1 MFGELKDYNYKDS
14 TIQNKLVF
22 IKTIDVWIPNCE
34 QIETKPTVGSII
46 TKLLLNIAGNSNGNS
61 NFICMK
67 LFIKQAFFLDTQLQI
82 LLLHKLNLMTLLFC
96 VLIEI

>member
-61 NFICMK
+61 NFICIS
-67 LFIKQAFFLDTQLQI
+67 LDVIKQTFFLDTQLQI
-82 LLLHKLNLMTLLFC
+82 SYRHRLNLMT
-96 VLIEI
+96 